1 MRVDFGVQRPYLA
14 ARMKRFLAY
23 IALMLGLAALV
34 SPAHARLHFEAGR
47 AEISRVDRPAT
58 GIEAIRRN
66 AEETDPST
74 SRARRNRDLGAPATS
89 RPRTVMVPVIMLA
102 DRPLE

>member
-1 MRVDFGVQRPYLA
+1 
-14 ARMKRFLAY
+14 MKRFLAY

-58 GIEAIRRN
+58 GIEAIRRD
-66 AEETDPST
+66 AEETDP

-89 RPRTVMVPVIMLA
+89 RPRTVLVPVIMLA